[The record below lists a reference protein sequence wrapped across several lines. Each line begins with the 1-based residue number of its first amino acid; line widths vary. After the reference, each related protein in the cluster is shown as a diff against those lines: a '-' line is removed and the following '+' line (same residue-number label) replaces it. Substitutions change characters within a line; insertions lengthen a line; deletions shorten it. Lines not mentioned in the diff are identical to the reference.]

1 MQSATTLVDL
11 LRQRAWQQPDQRAY
25 TFLKDGETDAIHLTY
40 AQLDRQARAIAVQL
54 QAMVQPGDRVL
65 LLYPPGLEYIAA
77 FFGCLYTGAIA
88 VPAYPP
94 SSSRLER
101 VLPRLQ
107 AMIAN
112 AQPAAALT
120 TTPILTMMAPGVTQE
135 PAFQQLQWLAT
146 DGLDQQQAQV
156 WAAPQVDAASIAFLQ
171 YTSGSTALPKGVMV
185 SHGNLLHNQRLI
197 QSAFDHSEQ
206 TIVAG
211 WLPLYHDMGLIGNV
225 LQPLYL
231 GTSCVLMSPVAFL
244 QSPIRWLQ
252 AISRYG
258 ATTSGGPNFAYELC
272 VQKTTIEQRQ
282 TLDLS
287 SWRVA
292 FNGAEPV
299 RHDTL
304 AAFTTAFEPYGFRAE
319 AFYPCYGLAEST
331 LFVSGGAASARP
343 TIQAVQKSALAGDRA
358 IPAVDETDALSLV
371 SAGAP
376 RFDQSLAIVDPQT
389 GIAREDGHV
398 GEIWVAGPSVAHGY
412 WNRPEESAATFAA
425 RLADTG
431 AGPFLRT
438 GDLGFVRDGELFVT
452 GRLKDLIIIRGR
464 NHYPQDIELTVE
476 RSHYA
481 LRPGCGAAFSV
492 TVDGEER
499 LVVVQEVERQ
509 HRKIDPAPAIQAIRA
524 AVAEQHELQ
533 VYGVVLIKPG
543 SLPKTSSGKIQR
555 RACQAKFG
563 AGELEVYG
571 SSLLDAAAATAGEA
585 TLSRADLMACPAN
598 ERPALV
604 ERYLKQQIA
613 RVLRIASSEIAPAQ
627 SINALGLDSLMAI
640 ELQHS
645 VEADLQIVLPMV
657 SFLRDLHIAE
667 LAAELL
673 DQLSRQEAG
682 PQRAQSAGADQPLS
696 PGQRA
701 LWFLH
706 QLAPESAASNLAN
719 AVRIRSAV
727 DAAALER
734 AFQKLIDRH
743 AALRSVIVA
752 PEGEPIQRVLDQAA
766 VSFQAQDASGW
777 SESAL
782 ETFLTAE
789 TQRPFDLATGPLL
802 RVYLLG
808 RSAQEQILV
817 LVLHHII
824 ADLWSLAV
832 LLQELGTLYSAERNQ
847 ADAALTPLAL
857 QYADY
862 VRWQAEDLAGE
873 RGQRLWAYWQQ
884 QLGGELPVLQ
894 LPTDRPRPPVQT
906 YRGEARSF
914 TLDAALTQQIKQLA
928 QDRGT
933 TLYTLL
939 LTAFQVLLHRY
950 SGQHDILVGSPTA
963 GRTRSQFA
971 NVVGYFVNPVVL
983 RADLAGN
990 PAFTALLEQSRQ
1002 TVLAAFE
1009 HQEYPFAWLVERLQ
1023 AERDPGRSPLFQA
1036 MFILQKVQQQQAA
1049 DVTALALGDPGA
1061 QVQLGELV
1069 LESLP
1074 PTQQT
1079 AQFDIALSL
1088 AESERGLSGS
1098 LQGNADLFDAA
1109 TLARMAEH
1117 FQHLLGAIASNP
1129 TQPIAQLELMSQHER
1144 ALTLHQWNANATAYP
1159 SHALLH
1165 SLVEAQAAR
1174 TPESI
1179 AVVGETATLTY
1190 RELDRRANQLAHRL
1204 QQLGVTAET
1213 PVGLCLGRTPDLIVG
1228 ALAILKAGG
1237 CYVPLDPAYPQE
1249 RLALIL
1255 EDAQVR
1261 VLVTQTALR
1270 SYLPDLDI
1278 PVIDLGQAD
1287 QLDSQPEH
1295 APSSMVAADNLAY
1308 LIYTSG
1314 STGRPKGVAISH
1326 RSAAAFIHWSLD
1338 TFTSDDLAGVL
1349 AATSICF
1356 DLSIFEIFAP
1366 LSSGGSAILA
1376 ENVLQL
1382 PELPAAQRVTL
1393 INTVPSAMSELLHLA
1408 AIPQSV
1414 RVINLAGEA
1423 LRQDL
1428 VQQTQAAAPH
1438 CRVFNL
1444 YGPSEDTTYS
1454 TFALVEPQDATPPI
1468 GRPIS
1473 NTQAYILDAW
1483 LQPAPIGVAGEL
1495 YLAGAG
1501 LARGY
1506 LQRPELTAEKFLPN
1520 PFDDTPGARF
1530 YKTGDLVRYRA
1541 DGQLEYLGRIDQQ
1554 VKLRGFR
1561 IELGEIEATLR
1572 EYPEV
1577 REAVVVVNEDARAGK
1592 RLVAYVTGE
1601 QKNKGPK
1608 EQGKYHHS
1616 PSPVATGEGVARSA
1630 GDEGLRAFLQ
1640 SRLPE
1645 YMIPA
1650 AFVALHQ
1657 LPRTPSGKL
1666 DRRALPAPH
1675 FGDQAADAY
1684 VAPRTPIETTLAAL
1698 WAEVLNLEQVG
1709 IHDNFF
1715 ALGGHSLIAARLMH
1729 RVRETFQQDLP
1740 LHSLFELPTVAG
1752 LAQRIAAMQQTEQS
1766 SAPAIRPASRTT
1778 ELPLSFAQQRYWF
1791 LDQLIPGSAV
1801 YNTPSAL
1808 RLRGALDVAA
1818 LERSLS
1824 TILERHAAL
1833 RTTFDVVDGQP
1844 VQNIDDVSPLALP
1857 VLDLSAWTETEREH
1871 EAQRRLVEQ
1880 AQQPFDLTRA
1890 PLLRAELLRLA
1901 GDEHILLLVTHHIA
1915 FDGTHNIFYRE
1926 LSELYRAFTQGA
1938 TPELPE
1944 LPVSYADFAV
1954 WQREYVAGEVLD
1966 TQISYWTEQLGC
1978 DLTPLQLPTDRP
1990 RPSVQTFNGA
2000 RQAIAFPPELVTALR
2015 ALSRQA
2021 NTTLYTTAL
2030 AAFQLLLHRYSGQD
2044 AISVG
2049 TPVVNHGRAEAQPL
2063 IGSFVNTLVL
2073 RSNLAGNPTFGELLA
2088 QVQRIAQEGYAHG
2101 DLPFEMIVEALQ
2113 PERDLSRNPLFQVMF
2128 VLQPDPLQHLDL
2140 AHLTTS
2146 AVEIDTSTARFDLLL
2161 SLWEGEQSLT
2171 GMIEYNTDLFDAGT
2185 ITRLLSHFQTILE
2198 SVGANPDLRVRDVP
2212 LIPAAERRQML
2223 YDWNATDAGYERD
2236 ACLHTLFERQAAR
2249 TPDAIAIAFEAGTR
2263 ERVQVR
2269 YAELNAQANQLA
2281 RQLQALGIGAG
2292 EVVAVYMERSPEMIA
2307 AVLGILKAGATYV

>member
-1 MQSATTLVDL
+1 
-11 LRQRAWQQPDQRAY
+11 
-25 TFLKDGETDAIHLTY
+25 
-40 AQLDRQARAIAVQL
+40 
-54 QAMVQPGDRVL
+54 
-65 LLYPPGLEYIAA
+65 
-77 FFGCLYTGAIA
+77 
-88 VPAYPP
+88 
-94 SSSRLER
+94 
-101 VLPRLQ
+101 
-107 AMIAN
+107 
-112 AQPAAALT
+112 
-120 TTPILTMMAPGVTQE
+120 
-135 PAFQQLQWLAT
+135 
-146 DGLDQQQAQV
+146 
-156 WAAPQVDAASIAFLQ
+156 
-171 YTSGSTALPKGVMV
+171 
-185 SHGNLLHNQRLI
+185 
-197 QSAFDHSEQ
+197 
-206 TIVAG
+206 
-211 WLPLYHDMGLIGNV
+211 
-225 LQPLYL
+225 
-231 GTSCVLMSPVAFL
+231 
-244 QSPIRWLQ
+244 
-252 AISRYG
+252 
-258 ATTSGGPNFAYELC
+258 
-272 VQKTTIEQRQ
+272 
-282 TLDLS
+282 
-287 SWRVA
+287 
-292 FNGAEPV
+292 
-299 RHDTL
+299 
-304 AAFTTAFEPYGFRAE
+304 
-319 AFYPCYGLAEST
+319 YPCYGLAEST
-331 LFVSGGAASARP
+331 LFVSGGAAGALP
-343 TIQAVQKSALAGDRA
+343 TIQAVQKSALAVDRA
-358 IPAVDETDALSLV
+358 LPAADETDALSLV

-398 GEIWVAGPSVAHGY
+398 GEIWVAGPSVALGY

-425 RLADTG
+425 HLADTG

-492 TVDGEER
+492 AVDGEER

-555 RACQAKFG
+555 RACQAKFL

-571 SSLLDAAAATAGEA
+571 SSLLDASTATAGEA
-585 TLSRADLMACPAN
+585 TLSRADLMACPAA

-604 ERYLKQQIA
+604 ERYLKEQIA
-613 RVLRIASSEIAPAQ
+613 RVLRIAPSEIAPAQ

-645 VEADLQIVLPMV
+645 AEADLQIVLPMV

-673 DQLSRQEAG
+673 DQLSQQEAG
-682 PQRAQSAGADQPLS
+682 PQRTDTAGADQPLS

-706 QLAPESAASNLAN
+706 QLAPESAAYNIAN

-752 PEGEPIQRVLDQAA
+752 PDGEPIQRVLDQAA
-766 VSFQAQDASGW
+766 VSFQALDASGW

-782 ETFLTAE
+782 EAYLTAE
-789 TQRPFDLATGPLL
+789 TQRPFDLTTGPLL

-808 RSAQEQILV
+808 RSAEEQILV

-832 LLQELGTLYSAERNQ
+832 LLQELGTLYSAERDQ
-847 ADAALTPLAL
+847 TDAALAPLAL

-873 RGQRLWAYWQQ
+873 RGQRLWDYWQQ
-884 QLGGELPVLQ
+884 QLAGDLPVLQ

-914 TLDAALTQQIKQLA
+914 TLNADLTQQIKQLA

-963 GRTRSQFA
+963 GRTRSQLA

-1023 AERDPGRSPLFQA
+1023 AERDPSRSPLFQA
-1036 MFILQKVQQQQAA
+1036 MFILQKVQQQSA

-1074 PTQQT
+1074 LPQQT

-1117 FQHLLGAIASNP
+1117 FGQLLGAIASNP
-1129 TQPIAQLELMSQHER
+1129 TQPIAQLELMSEHER
-1144 ALTLHQWNANATAYP
+1144 DLTLHQWNATAAAYP
-1159 SHALLH
+1159 SDMLLH
-1165 SLVEAQAAR
+1165 SLFEAQAAR
-1174 TPESI
+1174 TPEAI
-1179 AVVGETATLTY
+1179 AVVGGAESLTY
-1190 RELDRRANQLAHRL
+1190 RDLDRRANQLAHRL
-1204 QQLGVTAET
+1204 QALGVTAET

-1228 ALAILKAGG
+1228 ALAISKAGG

-1255 EDAQVR
+1255 QDAQVR

-1270 SYLPDLDI
+1270 AYLPDLDI
-1278 PVIDLGQAD
+1278 PVIDLGQE

-1295 APSSMVAADNLAY
+1295 APSSAVAADNLAY

-1326 RSAAAFIHWSLD
+1326 RSAAAFIHWSLA
-1338 TFTSDDLAGVL
+1338 TFTADDLAGVL
-1349 AATSICF
+1349 ASTSICF

-1366 LSSGGSAILA
+1366 LSSGGSVILA

-1382 PELPAAQRVTL
+1382 AELPAAQRVTL
-1393 INTVPSAMSELLHLA
+1393 INTVPSAMSELLHLSA
-1408 AIPQSV
+1408 LPQSV

-1454 TFALVEPQDATPPI
+1454 TFALVDPQDATPPI

-1473 NTQAYILDAW
+1473 NTQAYVLDAW
-1483 LQPAPIGVAGEL
+1483 LRPVPIGVAGEL

-1520 PFDDTPGARF
+1520 PFAHPEGTRPGERF

-1554 VKLRGFR
+1554 VKVRGFR
-1561 IELGEIEATLR
+1561 IELGEIETTLR
-1572 EYPEV
+1572 AHPEV
-1577 REAVVVVNEDARAGK
+1577 REAVVVVNEDTSAGT
-1592 RLVAYVTGE
+1592 RLVAYVVGE
-1601 QKNKGPK
+1601 QRNKGTK
-1608 EQGKYHHS
+1608 EQENK
-1616 PSPVATGEGVARSA
+1616 E
-1630 GDEGLRAFLQ
+1630 
-1640 SRLPE
+1640 
-1645 YMIPA
+1645 
-1650 AFVALHQ
+1650 
-1657 LPRTPSGKL
+1657 
-1666 DRRALPAPH
+1666 
-1675 FGDQAADAY
+1675 
-1684 VAPRTPIETTLAAL
+1684 
-1698 WAEVLNLEQVG
+1698 
-1709 IHDNFF
+1709 
-1715 ALGGHSLIAARLMH
+1715 
-1729 RVRETFQQDLP
+1729 
-1740 LHSLFELPTVAG
+1740 
-1752 LAQRIAAMQQTEQS
+1752 
-1766 SAPAIRPASRTT
+1766 
-1778 ELPLSFAQQRYWF
+1778 
-1791 LDQLIPGSAV
+1791 
-1801 YNTPSAL
+1801 
-1808 RLRGALDVAA
+1808 
-1818 LERSLS
+1818 S
-1824 TILERHAAL
+1824 TM
-1833 RTTFDVVDGQP
+1833 T
-1844 VQNIDDVSPLALP
+1844 
-1857 VLDLSAWTETEREH
+1857 
-1871 EAQRRLVEQ
+1871 
-1880 AQQPFDLTRA
+1880 
-1890 PLLRAELLRLA
+1890 PLLLR
-1901 GDEHILLLVTHHIA
+1901 
-1915 FDGTHNIFYRE
+1915 
-1926 LSELYRAFTQGA
+1926 
-1938 TPELPE
+1938 
-1944 LPVSYADFAV
+1944 
-1954 WQREYVAGEVLD
+1954 
-1966 TQISYWTEQLGC
+1966 
-1978 DLTPLQLPTDRP
+1978 
-1990 RPSVQTFNGA
+1990 
-2000 RQAIAFPPELVTALR
+2000 
-2015 ALSRQA
+2015 
-2021 NTTLYTTAL
+2021 
-2030 AAFQLLLHRYSGQD
+2030 
-2044 AISVG
+2044 
-2049 TPVVNHGRAEAQPL
+2049 
-2063 IGSFVNTLVL
+2063 
-2073 RSNLAGNPTFGELLA
+2073 
-2088 QVQRIAQEGYAHG
+2088 
-2101 DLPFEMIVEALQ
+2101 
-2113 PERDLSRNPLFQVMF
+2113 
-2128 VLQPDPLQHLDL
+2128 
-2140 AHLTTS
+2140 
-2146 AVEIDTSTARFDLLL
+2146 
-2161 SLWEGEQSLT
+2161 
-2171 GMIEYNTDLFDAGT
+2171 
-2185 ITRLLSHFQTILE
+2185 
-2198 SVGANPDLRVRDVP
+2198 
-2212 LIPAAERRQML
+2212 
-2223 YDWNATDAGYERD
+2223 
-2236 ACLHTLFERQAAR
+2236 
-2249 TPDAIAIAFEAGTR
+2249 
-2263 ERVQVR
+2263 
-2269 YAELNAQANQLA
+2269 
-2281 RQLQALGIGAG
+2281 
-2292 EVVAVYMERSPEMIA
+2292 
-2307 AVLGILKAGATYV
+2307 